1 METYFHIPMEFDPA
15 RFDAVV
21 EQTVR
26 SGGKGYVCA
35 AESNNITVAN
45 TNPSFGEI
53 FRRSLLNNCDGS
65 VVALFLSRIHHK
77 NLQPYICADI
87 FAKYIR
93 SGKYRHFFLG
103 NSPEI
108 VSALKV
114 RLQREV
120 PDLEG
125 MRFEPLPYCGVEE
138 FDYEGIAEML
148 NADAPDIV
156 WVSLGAPKQEMFMSR
171 LLPLLDRGV
180 LFGVG
185 AVFNFYAGVG
195 KVRRAPR
202 WMRRLRLEWLHR
214 AFEEPSKNIPRYWGF
229 IRILPRL
236 IREERIRYQQN
247 HSSQR

>member
-1 METYFHIPMEFDPA
+1 METYFNIPMEFDQA

-35 AESNNITVAN
+35 AESNNIAIAN
-45 TNPSFGEI
+45 TDPAFAGI

-65 VVALFLSRIHHK
+65 VVAHFLSRIHK
-77 NLQPYICADI
+77 KPLQPYVCADI

-93 SGKYRHFFLG
+93 SGRYRHFFLG

-108 VSALKV
+108 IAGLRQ
-114 RLQREV
+114 RLTKEV
-120 PDLEG
+120 PALEG
-125 MRFEPLPYCGVEE
+125 MRFEPLPYCTVEE
-138 FDYEGIAEML
+138 FDYKGIAAML
-148 NADAPDIV
+148 NADHPDII
-156 WVSLGAPKQEMFMSR
+156 WVSLGAPKQEQFVSR

-180 LFGVG
+180 LFGIG

-195 KVRRAPR
+195 PVRRAPR
-202 WMRRLRLEWLHR
+202 WMRRLRLEWLYR
-214 AFEEPSKNIPRYWGF
+214 AFEEPRKNIPRYWGF

-236 IREERIRYQQN
+236 LRQERKNRYLCGTNNQ
-247 HSSQR
+247 

>member
-1 METYFHIPMEFDPA
+1 MEPYFNIPMEFDQE
-15 RFDAVV
+15 RFDATV
-21 EQTVR
+21 EHTVR
-26 SGGKGYVCA
+26 AGEKGYVCA

-65 VVALFLSRIHHK
+65 VVALFLSRIHNK
-77 NLQPYICADI
+77 PLRPYICADI
-87 FAKYIR
+87 FSKYIR
-93 SGKYRHFFLG
+93 NGRYRHFFLG

-108 VSALKV
+108 INGLRQ
-114 RLQREV
+114 RLTAEV
-120 PDLEG
+120 PALEE
-125 MRFEPLPYCGVEE
+125 MRFEPLPYCDVEE
-138 FDYEGIAEML
+138 FDYEGIAKML

-156 WVSLGAPKQEMFMSR
+156 WVSLGAPKQEQFMSR
-171 LLPLLDRGV
+171 LLPLLNRGV

-214 AFEEPSKNIPRYWGF
+214 ALEEPSKNIPRYWGF

-236 IREERIRYQQN
+236 IRQEKRTVTRKPQ
-247 HSSQR
+247 